1 MASGGG
7 SWLREH
13 RQPLPGLPELTTL
26 AELSPLR
33 AGDMSLLPHRHPD
46 LEIHYIQRGSLRW
59 WVEDRW
65 YDVPGGTLFLVQ
77 PEALHG
83 GYHGLLDPC
92 RLYSLQVAA
101 PDRHHPLGLEAGEA
115 VELGRLL
122 RGRPSQPYRGGP
134 EVERAFRAAME
145 ALDRATDMIST
156 IEVRCAVLQI
166 LVAVAKAEPHEAP
179 AHYSEPI
186 ARAKALLDERLE
198 DPPPIDKLA
207 AEVGYSASHLKA
219 RFREELGIPPAQY
232 SLYQRIHHACGQL
245 ARTERPVT
253 AIALEAGFYSS
264 QHFARRFKDVTGLTP
279 TSYRSVA
286 RREQTEQADL
296 RLPVRPA

>member
-1 MASGGG
+1 MRA
-7 SWLREH
+7 H
-13 RQPLPGLPELTTL
+13 RGPLPGLPELTVL

-33 AGDMSLLPHRHPD
+33 AGDMSLLPHRHPN

-92 RLYSLQVAA
+92 RLYSIQVAA
-101 PDRHHPLGLEAGEA
+101 PDESHLLGLEKEEA
-115 VELGRLL
+115 IELGRLL
-122 RGRPSQPYRGGP
+122 QRLPSQPYRGSP
-134 EVERAFRAAME
+134 AIHRAFRSAME
-145 ALDRATDMIST
+145 ALDRAHDMIST

-166 LVAVAKAEPHEAP
+166 LAFLVQAEPHDEA
-179 AHYSEPI
+179 ARCSEPI
-186 ARAKALLDERLE
+186 ARAKALLDRCLE
-198 DPPPIDKLA
+198 EPPPIEKLA

-219 RFREELGIPPAQY
+219 RFREELGVPPGQY
-232 SLYQRIHHACGQL
+232 SLYQRIHHASRLL
-245 ARTERPVT
+245 ARTERSVT
-253 AIALEAGFYSS
+253 AIALETGFYSG

-279 TSYRSVA
+279 TTYRDVA
-286 RREQTEQADL
+286 RREQSEQSDL
-296 RLPVRPA
+296 RLPVEQA